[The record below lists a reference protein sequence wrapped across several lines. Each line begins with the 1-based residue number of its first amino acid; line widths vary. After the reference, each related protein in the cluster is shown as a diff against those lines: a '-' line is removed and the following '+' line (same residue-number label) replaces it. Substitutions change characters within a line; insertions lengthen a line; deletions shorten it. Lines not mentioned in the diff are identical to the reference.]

1 MNSTRRDIV
10 LVGGGHSHVAV
21 LADWARKG
29 CPARHATLITPEP
42 MLRYSGMVPGWISGE
57 HGREDGL
64 VDLSKLAKAAGIDL
78 VLDRCVAMDPN
89 ARSVL
94 TQENGLIGFEYA
106 SIDVGGVGQA
116 ARILGDDPLLIDV
129 RPIGAFVDR
138 MAGELAQAR
147 VRPLNI
153 VVIGGGAGGAE
164 LAFALRNAHGNTHHI
179 QNPPNISFVLGEG
192 GLLPGFAPRV
202 IRLVKDELAHQGIA
216 TITGD
221 ARIKAGKVMVAQ
233 QVLEPDLI
241 IAAIGSGAPD
251 WPRMAGLA
259 VDEAGYIAVDAYQRS
274 TSHSHIFAAG
284 DCAQRMDRHVPHSGV
299 HAVHTGPVLAAN
311 LRALLHSGEVCKSYR
326 PRPASLYLIST
337 GRAQAVLSYG
347 RFALKARWA
356 SVLKAWIDKGWIAS
370 YRQFSGDI
378 S

>member
-42 MLRYSGMVPGWISGE
+42 ILRYSGMVPGWISGE

-164 LAFALRNAHGNTHHI
+164 LAFALRNAHGNTQHI
-179 QNPPNISFVLGEG
+179 QNPPNVSFVLGEG

-202 IRLVKDELAHQGIA
+202 IRLVKDELAHQGIE

-251 WPRMAGLA
+251 WSWMRPAILLLMP
-259 VDEAGYIAVDAYQRS
+259 IS
-274 TSHSHIFAAG
+274 
-284 DCAQRMDRHVPHSGV
+284 VPHRTAIFLQRAIVRKEWTGMCRIRVFMRCIQGRFWRPICV
-299 HAVHTGPVLAAN
+299 HCCILARCVKAI
-311 LRALLHSGEVCKSYR
+311 AHA
-326 PRPASLYLIST
+326 RPACI
-337 GRAQAVLSYG
+337 
-347 RFALKARWA
+347 
-356 SVLKAWIDKGWIAS
+356 
-370 YRQFSGDI
+370 
-378 S
+378 